1 MEEIT
6 SRAFPRN
13 PQQPTLGQIGNQEVK
28 KNTDTKIFF
37 LKAWHDNLKS
47 ELFEHISQALEQ

>member
-37 LKAWHDNLKS
+37 FKS
-47 ELFEHISQALEQ
+47 MT